1 MKTLLCIRAS
11 LVFVVVGLF
20 ATNTYADPAPS
31 AMPADADQA
40 YFQGLLEKQT
50 PSIMSMKI
58 LLQVQITAM
67 GNTDEREVNID
78 SNAVVITKDGLL
90 MMSSDAFNGP
100 QRMSQR
106 MRRGGR
112 GGGRGG
118 GGGGGGDFDV
128 VAEPLEISVL
138 IPGTEEEREATL
150 LATDSKLNIAFV
162 KLDDVAGLDLHPVTF
177 SGDTKIALGEEL
189 TGINLEPAALDYA
202 PYFETVRVT
211 GQIHQPRSMWRVSG
225 GFGERG
231 LPLFNKDGKAV
242 GILSPQ
248 EMPDDGTGQAG
259 FGGGQE
265 RTFLIPS
272 NAVEGAIK
280 QAIKKATD
288 EKNKAAATG

>member
-1 MKTLLCIRAS
+1 MTTFLCIRAS
-11 LVFVVVGLF
+11 LVFAIVGLL
-20 ATNTYADPAPS
+20 ATSTYADPSSS
-31 AMPADADQA
+31 AMPKDADQT
-40 YFQGLLEKQT
+40 YFQGLLKDQS

-67 GNTDEREVNID
+67 GNTDEREVNVD
-78 SNAVVITKDGLL
+78 GNAVVITKDGLL

-112 GGGRGG
+112 GGGRG

-189 TGINLEPAALDYA
+189 TGINLEPAGLDYA

-231 LPLFNKDGKAV
+231 LPLFNRDGKAV

-280 QAIKKATD
+280 QAIKKATE